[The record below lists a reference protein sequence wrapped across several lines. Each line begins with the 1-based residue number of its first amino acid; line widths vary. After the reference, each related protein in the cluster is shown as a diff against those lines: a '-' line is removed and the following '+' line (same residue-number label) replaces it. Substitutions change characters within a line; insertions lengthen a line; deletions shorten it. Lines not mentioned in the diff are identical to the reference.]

1 MDVFTTS
8 GAFSWSELMTSDPE
22 AALRFYQPLFGWT
35 LDKMPMPDG
44 TYNVIKADGTAI
56 GGVMKMPAEA
66 AAGGMPPSWGCYV
79 TVKDV
84 DACAEQ
90 VKTLGGK
97 VLHPPTDIPGVG
109 RFAVIADPQ
118 GAWLNI
124 ITYSMPSK

>member
-1 MDVFTTS
+1 MDAFKTS

-22 AALRFYQPLFGWT
+22 AALRFYRPLFGWT

-44 TYNVIKADGTAI
+44 TYHVIKADGTAI

-66 AAGGMPPSWGCYV
+66 AAGGMPPSWGSYV

-84 DACAEQ
+84 DACAAQ

-118 GAWLNI
+118 GAWLNV